1 MTLGG
6 GWGVVTADL
15 CSTYG
20 IEVTELTPDII
31 ERLDKLLPSYWS
43 RSNPIDLV
51 GESDNT
57 LPMIVV
63 EELLKWDGC
72 DAVIN
77 LGIIGR
83 SIMLKRLGESVLKAD
98 PTYSFEFIGS
108 MNHTFAKF
116 EKKYINHV
124 VTLME
129 RFDKPVFGVSLMKDE
144 KDQTLYRVDGSEFKG
159 VFFETPERAVKAFAR
174 MVEYQRFLAR

>member
-1 MTLGG
+1 
-6 GWGVVTADL
+6 
-15 CSTYG
+15 
-20 IEVTELTPDII
+20 
-31 ERLDKLLPSYWS
+31 
-43 RSNPIDLV
+43 
-51 GESDNT
+51 
-57 LPMIVV
+57 
-63 EELLKWDGC
+63 
-72 DAVIN
+72 
-77 LGIIGR
+77 
-83 SIMLKRLGESVLKAD
+83 
-98 PTYSFEFIGS
+98 